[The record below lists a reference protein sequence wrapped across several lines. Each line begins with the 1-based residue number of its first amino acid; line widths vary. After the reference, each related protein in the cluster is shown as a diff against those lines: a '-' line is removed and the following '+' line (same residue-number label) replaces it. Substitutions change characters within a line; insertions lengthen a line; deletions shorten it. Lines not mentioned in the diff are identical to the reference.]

1 MDIRIGN
8 DIRLNVAISDFDIL
22 EGETIKC
29 AHCFLM
35 CEAEKRLSD
44 VDPKSIKLPTKY
56 TLHNYGGRIYNVL
69 PFNVQVRPCGGPG
82 LFGKSLRQY
91 GKPIYTRVSEEDGYI
106 YGYFQEDKQYML
118 GDYYLVVM
126 LVLDREKYGRRE
138 KRHIVVDYGY
148 AFTLTMDGDVCD
160 PDGIYVSRQKD
171 KQPNTITWTT
181 DPSTQ
186 EYNIGDDVTFAA
198 SAVSGNVTFN
208 KQSPVKFTGDGMT
221 IIATSA
227 NTETYVGQTDTKVLR
242 QKRSIPNTVTFNPPA
257 SVAYG
262 TEVTLQASAMSG
274 DVTFTAVDSS
284 NNSVSIIDNKVIV
297 TDTITVTATSASI
310 NSYVSKSVT
319 KVIKCSAPVF
329 YGYNTVVPDEVDF
342 TNSILLNTDG
352 NTVVSITTSSTDHA
366 KCHWIALISDSGYD
380 VIDVRDDDNVS
391 LLDIIQTKT
400 VGDYTIFYNA
410 QERGYILNTTKFT
423 ISK

>member
-91 GKPIYTRVSEEDGYI
+91 GRPIYTRVSEEDGYI

-148 AFTLTMDGDVCD
+148 VFTLTMDGDVCD

-171 KQPNTITWTT
+171 KLPNTITWDV
-181 DPSTQ
+181 DPSLTT
-186 EYNIGDDVTFAA
+186 YRIGDTVTF
-198 SAVSGNVTFN
+198 SAHAVDGSVTFD
-208 KQSPVKFTGDGMT
+208 KQSPTTFTGDGM
-221 IIATSA
+221 IITATSQ
-227 NTETYVGQTDTKVLR
+227 NTTSLIGQIDIKTLR
-242 QKRSIPNTVTFNPPA
+242 LRRQIQNNITFNAPS
-257 SVAYG
+257 SVAAG
-262 TEVTLQASAMSG
+262 TEVTLQATAIYG
-274 DVTFTAVDSS
+274 EVTFTAEDMNGNTVQIT
-284 NNSVSIIDNKVIV
+284 NNKITV
-297 TDTITVTATSASI
+297 TKDIKVTATSYGDDE
-310 NSYVSKSVT
+310 YVSKSVERT
-319 KVIKCSAPVF
+319 ISCLAQGY
-329 YGYNTVVPDEVDF
+329 YGA
-342 TNSILLNTDG
+342 
-352 NTVVSITTSSTDHA
+352 SSTVPAEVSTTNPITLAGQSVNISIATTLSDHA
-366 KCHWIALISDSGYD
+366 KCHWVAIPTSSSYTVTRLKD
-380 VIDVRDDDNVS
+380 IDNDDLTEYVE
-391 LLDIIQTKT
+391 TT
-400 VGDYTIFYNA
+400 TMGDYTVYYYQDSVNID
-410 QERGYILNTTKFT
+410 NTSNFT
-423 ISK
+423 ITQ

>member
-91 GKPIYTRVSEEDGYI
+91 GRPIYTRVSEEDGYI

-148 AFTLTMDGDVCD
+148 VFTLTMDGDVCD

-171 KQPNTITWTT
+171 KLPNTITWDV
-181 DPSTQ
+181 DPSQTT
-186 EYNIGDDVTFAA
+186 YRIGDTVTF
-198 SAVSGNVTFN
+198 SAHAVDGSVTFD
-208 KQSPVKFTGDGMT
+208 KQSPTTFTGDGMT
-221 IIATSA
+221 ITATSQ
-227 NTETYVGQTDTKVLR
+227 NTTSLIGQIDIKTLR
-242 QKRSIPNTVTFNPPA
+242 LRRQIQNNITFNAPS
-257 SVAYG
+257 SVATG
-262 TEVTLQASAMSG
+262 TEVTLQATAVYG
-274 DVTFTAVDSS
+274 EVTFTAEDMNGNTVQIT
-284 NNSVSIIDNKVIV
+284 NNKITV
-297 TDTITVTATSASI
+297 TKDIKVTATSYGDDE
-310 NSYVSKSVT
+310 YVSKSVERT
-319 KVIKCSAPVF
+319 ISCLAQGYYGASSTVPV
-329 YGYNTVVPDEVDF
+329 EVST
-342 TNSILLNTDG
+342 TNPITLTGQRVN
-352 NTVVSITTSSTDHA
+352 VSIVTTLSDHV
-366 KCHWIALISDSGYD
+366 KCHWVAIPTSSGYTVTQLKD
-380 VIDVRDDDNVS
+380 ADNDD
-391 LLDIIQTKT
+391 LTEYIETTTI
-400 VGDYTIFYNA
+400 GDYTVYYYQDSVNID
-410 QERGYILNTTKFT
+410 NTSNFT
-423 ISK
+423 ITQ

>member
-56 TLHNYGGRIYNVL
+56 TLHNYYGGRIYNVL

-91 GKPIYTRVSEEDGYI
+91 GRPIYTRVSEEDGYI

-148 AFTLTMDGDVCD
+148 VFTLTMDGDVCD

-171 KQPNTITWTT
+171 KLPNTITWDV
-181 DPSTQ
+181 DPSHVT
-186 EYNIGDDVTFAA
+186 YRIGDTVTF
-198 SAVSGNVTFN
+198 SAHAIDGDVVFN
-208 KQSPVKFTGDGMT
+208 KQSPTTFTGDGMVIT
-221 IIATSA
+221 ATSQ
-227 NTETYVGQTDTKVLR
+227 NTTSLIGQIDTKTLR
-242 QKRSIPNTVTFNPPA
+242 LRRQIQNNVTFSAPS
-257 SVAYG
+257 SVAAG
-262 TEVTLQASAMSG
+262 TEVTLQATAVYG
-274 DVTFTAVDSS
+274 EVTFTAEDMNGNAVQIT
-284 NNSVSIIDNKVIV
+284 NNKITV
-297 TDTITVTATSASI
+297 TKDIKVTATSYGDDE
-310 NSYVSKSVT
+310 YVSKSVEQT
-319 KVIKCSAPVF
+319 ISCLAQGY
-329 YGYNTVVPDEVDF
+329 YG
-342 TNSILLNTDG
+342 
-352 NTVVSITTSSTDHA
+352 TSSTVPVEVSTTNPITLAGQSINVSIATTLSDHA
-366 KCHWIALISDSGYD
+366 KCHWVAIPTSSSYTVTRLKDIDNDDLTEYVETTTIDGYT
-380 VIDVRDDDNVS
+380 VYYYQDNVNI
-391 LLDIIQTKT
+391 D
-400 VGDYTIFYNA
+400 
-410 QERGYILNTTKFT
+410 NTSNFT
-423 ISK
+423 ITQ

>member
-35 CEAEKRLSD
+35 CETEKRLSD

-91 GKPIYTRVSEEDGYI
+91 GRPIYTRVSEEDGYI
-106 YGYFQEDKQYML
+106 YGYFQEDRQYML

-148 AFTLTMDGDVCD
+148 VFTLTMDGDVCD

-171 KQPNTITWTT
+171 KLPNTITWDV
-181 DPSTQ
+181 DPSLTT
-186 EYNIGDDVTFAA
+186 YRIGDTVTF
-198 SAVSGNVTFN
+198 SAHAVDGSVTFD
-208 KQSPVKFTGDGMT
+208 KQSPTIFTGDGMVIT
-221 IIATSA
+221 ATSQ
-227 NTETYVGQTDTKVLR
+227 NTASLIGQIDIKTLR
-242 QKRSIPNTVTFNPPA
+242 LRRQIQNNVTFSAPS
-257 SVAYG
+257 SVEAG
-262 TEVTLQASAMSG
+262 TEVTLQATAVYG
-274 DVTFTAVDSS
+274 EVTFTAEDMNGNAVQIT
-284 NNSVSIIDNKVIV
+284 NNKITV
-297 TDTITVTATSASI
+297 TKDIKVTATSYGDDE
-310 NSYVSKSVT
+310 YVSKSVERT
-319 KVIKCSAPVF
+319 ISCLAQGY
-329 YGYNTVVPDEVDF
+329 YGA
-342 TNSILLNTDG
+342 
-352 NTVVSITTSSTDHA
+352 SSTVPVEVSTTNPITLAGQSINISIATTLSDHA
-366 KCHWIALISDSGYD
+366 KCHWVAIPTSSSYTVTRLKDVDNDDLTEYVETTTIGGYTVYYYQDS
-380 VIDVRDDDNVS
+380 VNID
-391 LLDIIQTKT
+391 
-400 VGDYTIFYNA
+400 
-410 QERGYILNTTKFT
+410 NTSNFT
-423 ISK
+423 ITQ

>member
-91 GKPIYTRVSEEDGYI
+91 GRSIYTRVSEEDGYI

-148 AFTLTMDGDVCD
+148 VFTLTMDGDVCD

-171 KQPNTITWTT
+171 KLPNTITWDI
-181 DPSTQ
+181 DPSLTT
-186 EYNIGDDVTFAA
+186 YRIGDTVTF
-198 SAVSGNVTFN
+198 SAHAVDGSVTFD
-208 KQSPVKFTGDGMT
+208 KQSPTTFTGDGMVIT
-221 IIATSA
+221 ATSQ
-227 NTETYVGQTDTKVLR
+227 NTASLIGQIDTKTLR
-242 QKRSIPNTVTFNPPA
+242 LKRQIQNNITFNVPS
-257 SVAYG
+257 SVATG
-262 TEVTLQASAMSG
+262 TEVTLQATAVYG
-274 DVTFTAVDSS
+274 EVTFTAEDMNGNAVQIT
-284 NNSVSIIDNKVIV
+284 NNRITV
-297 TDTITVTATSASI
+297 TKDIKVTATSYGDDQ
-310 NSYVSKSVT
+310 YVSKSVERT
-319 KVIKCSAPVF
+319 ISCLAQ
-329 YGYNTVVPDEVDF
+329 GYYDA
-342 TNSILLNTDG
+342 
-352 NTVVSITTSSTDHA
+352 SSTVPVEISTTNPITLAGQSVNINIVTTLSDHA
-366 KCHWIALISDSGYD
+366 KCHWVAIPTSSGYTVTQLKD
-380 VIDVRDDDNVS
+380 VDNDD
-391 LLDIIQTKT
+391 LTEYIETTTI
-400 VGDYTIFYNA
+400 GDYTVYYYQDSVNID
-410 QERGYILNTTKFT
+410 NTSNFT
-423 ISK
+423 ITQ

>member
-91 GKPIYTRVSEEDGYI
+91 GRPIYTRVSEEDGYI
-106 YGYFQEDKQYML
+106 YGYFQEDEQYML

-148 AFTLTMDGDVCD
+148 VFTLTMDGDVCD

-171 KQPNTITWTT
+171 KQPNTITWDI
-181 DPSTQ
+181 DPSAKT
-186 EYNIGDDVTFAA
+186 YKVGDVVTF
-198 SAVSGNVTFN
+198 SAHAIDGPVAFN
-208 KQSPVKFTGDGMT
+208 KQSPTTFTGDGMT
-221 IIATSA
+221 ITATSFDT
-227 NTETYVGQTDTKVLR
+227 NSYLGITDTKVLHITPISNLYAFSR
-242 QKRSIPNTVTFNPPA
+242 N
-257 SVAYG
+257 
-262 TEVTLQASAMSG
+262 ASAPAPSTSENLSNPDSLYTRTG
-274 DVTFTAVDSS
+274 KFT
-284 NNSVSIIDNKVIV
+284 NGQIIDCTGMMASDSNSRFKMCWFAISAAKSLQIK
-297 TDTITVTATSASI
+297 DADSDDDIT
-310 NSYVSKSVT
+310 
-319 KVIKCSAPVF
+319 
-329 YGYNTVVPDEVDF
+329 GDF
-342 TNSILLNTDG
+342 TTAFIGDFKVYIKT
-352 NTVVSITTSSTDHA
+352 
-366 KCHWIALISDSGYD
+366 
-380 VIDVRDDDNVS
+380 RNVS
-391 LLDIIQTKT
+391 DWSQLKIRL
-400 VGDYTIFYNA
+400 TI
-410 QERGYILNTTKFT
+410 L
-423 ISK
+423 

>member
-56 TLHNYGGRIYNVL
+56 TLHNYYGGRIYNVL

-91 GKPIYTRVSEEDGYI
+91 GRPIYTRVSEEDGYI

-148 AFTLTMDGDVCD
+148 VFTLTMDGDVCD

-171 KQPNTITWTT
+171 KLPNTITWDV
-181 DPSTQ
+181 DPSLTT
-186 EYNIGDDVTFAA
+186 YRIGDTVTF
-198 SAVSGNVTFN
+198 SAHAVDGSVTFD
-208 KQSPVKFTGDGMT
+208 KQSPTTFTGDSMT
-221 IIATSA
+221 ITATSQ
-227 NTETYVGQTDTKVLR
+227 NTASLIGQIDIKTLR
-242 QKRSIPNTVTFNPPA
+242 LRRQIQNNITFNAPS
-257 SVAYG
+257 SVTAG
-262 TEVTLQASAMSG
+262 TEVTLQATAVHG
-274 DVTFTAVDSS
+274 EVTFTAEDMNGNTVQIT
-284 NNSVSIIDNKVIV
+284 NNKITV
-297 TDTITVTATSASI
+297 TKDIKVTATSYGDDE
-310 NSYVSKSVT
+310 YVSKSVERT
-319 KVIKCSAPVF
+319 ISCLAQGY
-329 YGYNTVVPDEVDF
+329 YGA
-342 TNSILLNTDG
+342 
-352 NTVVSITTSSTDHA
+352 SSTVPVEVSTTNPITLTGQRVNVSVVTTLSDHA
-366 KCHWIALISDSGYD
+366 KCHWVAIPTSSGYTVTQLKD
-380 VIDVRDDDNVS
+380 VDNDDLTEYIETTTIGSYTVYYYQDSVNID
-391 LLDIIQTKT
+391 
-400 VGDYTIFYNA
+400 
-410 QERGYILNTTKFT
+410 NTSNFT
-423 ISK
+423 ITQ